1 MKNMT
6 PNASLYDESLSAGK
20 NSRRDCYTTFPEVII
35 MDQVKIGKFIASLRK
50 QAGFTQEQLGE
61 KLGATN
67 TEMSQDALLNE
78 AKAKN

>member
-1 MKNMT
+1 MT
-6 PNASLYDESLSAGK
+6 PNASRYDESLSAGK

-35 MDQVKIGKFIASLRK
+35 IGKFIALLRK

>member
-1 MKNMT
+1 
-6 PNASLYDESLSAGK
+6 
-20 NSRRDCYTTFPEVII
+20 